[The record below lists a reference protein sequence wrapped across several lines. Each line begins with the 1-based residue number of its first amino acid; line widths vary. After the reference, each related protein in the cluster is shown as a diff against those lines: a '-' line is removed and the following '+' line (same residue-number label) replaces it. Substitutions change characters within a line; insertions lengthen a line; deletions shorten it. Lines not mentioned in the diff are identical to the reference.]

1 MDQKKGRNNMI
12 DIHSHIIPGVDDG
25 SKNIKMTIE
34 MLKNAELQGTNEI
47 IATPHFCRGYAEVE
61 YSDIVNLTKKIN
73 KLAEDEGINVK
84 IHHGQE
90 VYYSGHLIEDYKE
103 NIVGTLTNTNYLLF
117 ELPLQGHFERE
128 ILDTIYELQ
137 VMGVKPILAYPERYK
152 FLKEKPELI
161 NEFIEEEVL
170 FQMNA
175 GSIKGDFGKEAKKT
189 AEIFAKNG
197 IYNFI
202 GSDAHNNT
210 SRKTGVKEGTTLAA
224 SKNKIYNNLFD
235 DSAERL
241 LENKIVRF
249 KGDKIKVRRGFRFF
263 R

>member
-1 MDQKKGRNNMI
+1 MI

-25 SKNIKMTIE
+25 SKSIKMTIE
-34 MLKNAELQGTNEI
+34 MLRNAELEGTSEI
-47 IATPHFCRGYAEVE
+47 IATPHFCREYAEVE
-61 YSDIVNLTKKIN
+61 YGEIVALTERIN

-90 VYYSGHLIEDYKE
+90 VYYSEHFIEDYKE
-103 NIVGTLTNTNYLLF
+103 KRIGTLGESNYLLF

-137 VMGVKPILAYPERYK
+137 VMGIKPILAHPERYK

-161 NEFIEEEVL
+161 NEFIDEEVL

-175 GSIKGDFGKEAKKT
+175 GSISGAFGKETKKT
-189 AEIFAKNG
+189 AELFVKNG

-202 GSDAHNNT
+202 GSDAHNST
-210 SRKTGVKEGTTLAA
+210 SRKTGIKEGTNLVA
-224 SKNKIYNNLFD
+224 SKNNIYKSLFHN
-235 DSAERL
+235 SAIRL
-241 LENKIVRF
+241 LENRSVKF
-249 KGDKIKVRRGFRFF
+249 KGDKIKTRRGFRFF